1 MNSIRLGLY
10 CLLLFLFLL
19 NSSSLA
25 AEQASDDVIV
35 QNTVTVFSQI
45 PGLSPQEREQG
56 RRMIQGMDYN
66 SQRIIRKI
74 SQLPEAN
81 FVLSQQAWE
90 VLQQKDLSF
99 EQVLAFEQWASL
111 RGATMPKALEVLASL
126 KAMHREALRTF
137 RASLTMRGMQADAA
151 LRLVAVLRDLDEANI
166 LAVRGLFSVRGMDAK
181 EALDSLKVLRQYNK
195 KQAWS
200 YAAFTTIPGMGYE
213 TALDA
218 LPFFRQLREE
228 DAWNMQFFMK
238 LKKPDPNTAWTWLI
252 RYFAHPVHVQEQQYY
267 QMSALNQSA
276 LLDSMYHAG
285 EELVWRINNLH
296 DVTDDYGVEISRGRL
311 MTMPVEAIQALF
323 NRLSEK
329 TKVNHSGAFTSARRA
344 GQRGTMVRILR
355 QATSAD
361 RRQVSEDLTSA
372 NIYAL
377 MAQGSDLYD
386 SSFRDVLVPIL
397 NRRIRQEHGDN
408 LLGFLQATDPSNLLV
423 SNFIVSLA
431 QKGKL
436 TTFFPE
442 NAREQ
447 QRILDLVAES
457 AFKDEDAI
465 LIFSATF
472 RYLLT
477 VLEPSTRHYL
487 IQKMVGKDQGQDT
500 FSRLVRVIL
509 QYYLHEYSR
518 LLDEPSK
525 ELIRENIARKG
536 ALDLNRYLATPFA
549 QWKADGRLGS
559 ISIFHPDDDG
569 RSSFISNAQNLHRN
583 GYQLQLS
590 EQYTFADNT
599 AMRQRFERIIQRIRS
614 NQNFGSLFEAM
625 RKEPFSAAFVK
636 KVNGITIH
644 HSVHVY
650 KDKEMQ
656 QQIILRFLKGN
667 DEMFA
672 QRGHSYWRSEQIID
686 PILQLQESEQITQ
699 QDLMARQRFLSLGSC
714 GGVKVYTKLT
724 RMFHGHIDL
733 LATIGTGV
741 AVINDPYN
749 LHFFEIISKHSSSMT
764 WDDMTQRTAFIFSGG
779 RGQDY
784 LQPGGLTAILHK
796 ILYEE
801 EKGTPK
807 ERL

>member
-1 MNSIRLGLY
+1 MNSLRLGVY
-10 CLLLFLFLL
+10 SLFLFLL
-19 NSSSLA
+19 LFVASPRA
-25 AEQASDDVIV
+25 AERESDDVIV
-35 QNTVTVFSQI
+35 QNTVTVFFKI
-45 PGLSPQEREQG
+45 PGLTPHEREQG
-56 RRMIQGMDYN
+56 KRMIQRMDYN

-74 SQLPEAN
+74 SQLPGAN

-90 VLQQKDLSF
+90 VLQQKDLAF
-99 EQVLAFEQWASL
+99 EQVLAFEQWAAL
-111 RGATMPKALEVLASL
+111 RGATMPKALEVLSAI
-126 KAMHREALRTF
+126 KAMNREQLRTF
-137 RASLTMRGMQADAA
+137 RASLAMRGMQADLA
-151 LRLVAVLRDLDEANI
+151 LRLIAVLRNLDEANI

-181 EALDSLKVLRQYNK
+181 EAVDGLAIIRQYNK

-200 YAAFTTIPGMGYE
+200 YAAFTGVPNLGYE
-213 TALDA
+213 VALDA

-228 DAWNMQFFMK
+228 DAWNMQFFIK
-238 LKKPDPNTAWTWLI
+238 LKKPDSNTAWTWLI

-267 QMSALNQSA
+267 QMSALNRSA

-296 DVTDDYGVEISRGRL
+296 DITDDYGVEISQGRL
-311 MTMPVEAIQALF
+311 MALSAEAMQALF

-329 TKVNHSGAFTSARRA
+329 TRVNYSGAFTSARRA
-344 GQRGTMVRILR
+344 GQQGNMIRVLR

-377 MAQGSDLYD
+377 MAQGSELYD

-397 NRRIRQEHGDN
+397 NRRIRQEHRDN
-408 LLGFLQATDPSNLLV
+408 LLVFLQATDPSNLLV

-442 NAREQ
+442 SAVEQ

-457 AFKDEDAI
+457 AFKDEDSI
-465 LIFSATF
+465 LLFSATF

-477 VLEPSTRHYL
+477 VLEPTARHYL

-500 FSRLVRVIL
+500 FSRLIRVIL
-509 QYYLHEYSR
+509 QYYLQEYSR

-525 ELIRENIARKG
+525 ELIQRNIARNG
-536 ALDLNRYLATPFA
+536 SVDINRYLATPFA
-549 QWKADGRLGS
+549 QWKEDRRLGS

-569 RSSFISNAQNLHRN
+569 RSSFISNAQTLNRH

-590 EQYTFADNT
+590 EQYTFADNK
-599 AMRQRFERIIQRIRS
+599 AQRQRFEGIIQRVRS
-614 NQNFGSLFEAM
+614 TQNFGTLYEAM

-650 KDKEMQ
+650 GDKEMQ
-656 QQIILRFLKGN
+656 QQIILRFLQGK

-686 PILQLQESEQITQ
+686 PILQLQEGEQISKE
-699 QDLMARQRFLSLGSC
+699 DLTVRQRFLSLGSC

-724 RMFHGHIDL
+724 KMFHGHIDL

-749 LHFFEIISKHSSSMT
+749 LHFFEIVANNPSSMT
-764 WDDMTQRTAFIFSGG
+764 WEDMTKRTSFIFSGG

-796 ILYEE
+796 MLYEE
-801 EKGTPK
+801 EQKSQK
-807 ERL
+807 ADL